1 VLTGLQ
7 GKYPTAVF
15 ISAVRSLNLSALKE
29 SIASHVQR
37 DYKVRKVKIHVS
49 NYKLIGYLYDH
60 AEVIDKKHI
69 DEEAQLT
76 IRVHR
81 NNLKQ
86 IDALLK
92 ASASK
97 KHAATNL

>member
-1 VLTGLQ
+1 MKTLQ
-7 GKYPTAVF
+7 P
-15 ISAVRSLNLSALKE
+15 
-29 SIASHVQR
+29 
-37 DYKVRKVKIHVS
+37 
-49 NYKLIGYLYDH
+49 
-60 AEVIDKKHI
+60 EV
-69 DEEAQLT
+69 QLT

-86 IDALLK
+86 IDAMLK